1 MTYSYTQVHDP
12 NLMYRL
18 YLLISWS
25 FIFFAEIQWIE
36 HYRSHWFTENI
47 RVEKRLTLINP
58 SLNITCVK
66 YRLFYHNFGFQQISL
81 WLSLTVW
88 HDCFFWHFC
97 HIRHSYFRGYS
108 GYHSGITWSGDW
120 LLMIRQISIQDHDF
134 RPSQQ
139 PTILTGERRDSW
151 DLNFGLQLCT
161 ETLLRQIPVMW

>member
-12 NLMYRL
+12 NLLYRL

-66 YRLFYHNFGFQQISL
+66 YRLFYHNCGFQQISV
-81 WLSLTVW
+81 WLSFGIFAISGILIFGDIQGLFRLSQWHHLERRLTVN
-88 HDCFFWHFC
+88 DSANF
-97 HIRHSYFRGYS
+97 YS
-108 GYHSGITWSGDW
+108 GPRFQTIATTYHFNRWASW
-120 LLMIRQISIQDHDF
+120 LV
-134 RPSQQ
+134 RP
-139 PTILTGERRDSW
+139 
-151 DLNFGLQLCT
+151 
-161 ETLLRQIPVMW
+161 